1 MDLLTME
8 ITRITQVNL
17 KLANY
22 IALAWMEYFRDLVEP
37 YYGKED
43 KRNVS

>member
-22 IALAWMEYFRDLVEP
+22 IALAWVEYFRDLVEP
-37 YYGKED
+37 YTEWND
-43 KRNVS
+43 R

>member
-22 IALAWMEYFRDLVEP
+22 IALAWVEWWKDWVEP
-37 YYGKED
+37 YTKDDEWKDG
-43 KRNVS
+43 